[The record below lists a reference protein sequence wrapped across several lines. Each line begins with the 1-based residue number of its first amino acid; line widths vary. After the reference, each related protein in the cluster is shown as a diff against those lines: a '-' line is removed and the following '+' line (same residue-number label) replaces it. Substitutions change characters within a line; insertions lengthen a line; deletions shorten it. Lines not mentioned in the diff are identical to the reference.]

1 LLQRSNDLLS
11 VRRGAAVVVSG
22 EAPDTIEAVT
32 VAGGRKHRVWV
43 RPEPGPS
50 QALAL
55 ARLARALRPV
65 LVLVLPVRESLPGL
79 ALELPVWESL
89 LELAL
94 VLPVWESLPKLALEL
109 PVWESLPELALVLAV
124 RGSLRGPVW
133 VRPVLAYFRMDTFT
147 QFRRATRRSI
157 TADMIVPT

>member
-1 LLQRSNDLLS
+1 LEPI
-11 VRRGAAVVVSG
+11 GAAVVVSG
-22 EAPDTIEAVT
+22 EAPDTIEAVP

-50 QALAL
+50 QVRAP

-65 LVLVLPVRESLPGL
+65 LVLVLL
-79 ALELPVWESL
+79 ARESL

-94 VLPVWESLPKLALEL
+94 VLPVRESLPRLALEL

-133 VRPVLAYFRMDTFT
+133 VRPALAYFRMDTFT
-147 QFRRATRRSI
+147 QFRRVTRRFI